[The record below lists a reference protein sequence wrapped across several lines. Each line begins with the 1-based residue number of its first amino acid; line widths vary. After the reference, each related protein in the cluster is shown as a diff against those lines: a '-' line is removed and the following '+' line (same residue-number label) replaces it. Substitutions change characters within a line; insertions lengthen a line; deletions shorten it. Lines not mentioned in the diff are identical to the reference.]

1 MTSNTIGIRE
11 LLRANPG
18 YRNLWLAQSV
28 SLIGDFFNLTALQT
42 LVGSAAPPG
51 ASGRAL
57 GTLFLCYTLP
67 AFVLGPVAGVIVD
80 RHDRR
85 RVMIACDAAR
95 ALIALA
101 FCLVSDREHL
111 PLLYVGVAALFAF
124 SAFFEPARSALLPDL
139 VPREHL
145 AAASELQAATWSISF
160 ALGASLG
167 GLVTSTFGFATAFA
181 VNAASFL
188 GSALLVTAIGPGHGS
203 EHVTGARAGFW
214 ADLTAG
220 LSYIR
225 AEAGVLALLS
235 VKPAWCLGNAL
246 SMLMVIFGSRVFPL
260 GRDGAVS
267 IGLMSTARAVG
278 TFLGPIA
285 SRALARGQTARMWGA
300 IPIGYLVGALFAFL
314 FSRSSS
320 LSEACCW
327 LVLTH
332 LGGSTLWIFSMVLLQ
347 ARVPGPM
354 RGRVFATEQM
364 AYTLAMGTSYGTFGL
379 AVDAWQLSPRQL
391 GAALAV
397 VYLVPGLIWAASRAL
412 RPAPETF

>member
-1 MTSNTIGIRE
+1 MSSNRIDIRE
-11 LLRANPG
+11 LLAANPG
-18 YRNLWLAQSV
+18 YRKLWLAQSV
-28 SLIGDFFNLTALQT
+28 SLVGDFFNLTALQT

-51 ASGRAL
+51 ATGRAL

-67 AFVLGPVAGVIVD
+67 AFLLGPVAGVIVD

-85 RVMIACDAAR
+85 RVMIACDVAR
-95 ALIALA
+95 ALIALS

-111 PLLYVGVAALFAF
+111 PYLYVGVALLFAF

-139 VPREHL
+139 VPAKHL
-145 AAASELQAATWSISF
+145 AVASELSAATWSISF
-160 ALGASLG
+160 AVGASLG

-188 GSALLVTAIGPGHGS
+188 CSAVLVTAVGPGHGA
-203 EHVTGARAGFW
+203 EHVAGQRRGFLTE
-214 ADLTAG
+214 LTAG
-220 LSYIR
+220 LEYIR
-225 AEAGVLALLS
+225 TEAGVLALLS

-246 SMLMVIFGSRVFPL
+246 SMLMVMFGSRVFPL

-267 IGLMSTARAVG
+267 IGLMSTARALG
-278 TFLGPIA
+278 TLLGPIA
-285 SRALARGQTARMWGA
+285 SRALARGDPGRMWAA
-300 IPIGYLVGALFAFL
+300 IPIAYLVGALFAFL
-314 FSRSSS
+314 FSRSTS
-320 LSEACCW
+320 LGEACAW

-347 ARVPGPM
+347 AQVPGPM

-364 AYTLAMGTSYGTFGL
+364 AYTLAMGASYGFFGL

-397 VYLVPGLIWAASRAL
+397 VFLVPGLLWSAARVF
-412 RPAPETF
+412 RPGR